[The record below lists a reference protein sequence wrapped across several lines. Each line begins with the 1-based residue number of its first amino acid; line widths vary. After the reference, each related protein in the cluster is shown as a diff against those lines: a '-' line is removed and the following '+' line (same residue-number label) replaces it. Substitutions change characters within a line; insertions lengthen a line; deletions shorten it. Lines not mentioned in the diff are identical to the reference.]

1 MNEPREIASRGG
13 TRAAP
18 GEPIDRG
25 FARAATTMAPI
36 MIDDDSDDDLP
47 LAARP
52 RPASAAKKPSRD
64 SSSSEEP
71 EWMKTFKSP
80 VQKIVD
86 DLSESDDD
94 DAAFHAAMTGR
105 SPGGKF
111 EMGSTPAKVVK
122 SPPAG
127 DAKEEDDDDDGDVE
141 IVEDDDALRGTE
153 ISDPGGPSE
162 PSGTVV
168 GSRFG
173 KPSGP
178 APSAPAPKG
187 PPPAGTSAPNRVGE
201 LPLLVPAAL
210 NRAKVFFECEGTGE
224 AVDLEGDVGVVGRL
238 LTESAS
244 VQMDL
249 KGVVY
254 DARILPTPTSI
265 VILAVNATEA
275 KVESVSNDFVQLRAD
290 ASANNMGGATLDG
303 YLGADS
309 DDEAER
315 GVVGGAASAAVR
327 AMGDVSDD
335 EDGGKRKRGGG
346 GGGGGKARKLAAD
359 GRSASRGGGK
369 AKPKKKP
376 KKRPKKK

>member
-1 MNEPREIASRGG
+1 
-13 TRAAP
+13 
-18 GEPIDRG
+18 
-25 FARAATTMAPI
+25 
-36 MIDDDSDDDLP
+36 
-47 LAARP
+47 
-52 RPASAAKKPSRD
+52 
-64 SSSSEEP
+64 
-71 EWMKTFKSP
+71 
-80 VQKIVD
+80 
-86 DLSESDDD
+86 
-94 DAAFHAAMTGR
+94 
-105 SPGGKF
+105 
-111 EMGSTPAKVVK
+111 MGSTPAKVVK

-238 LTESAS
+238 LTESSS

-275 KVESVSNDFVQLRAD
+275 KVESVCNDYVQLRVD
-290 ASANNMGGATLDG
+290 ASANNVGGATLDG

-359 GRSASRGGGK
+359 GRSASRGGSK